1 LCGAAA
7 LMMGHINL
15 DVAKSNFALANLLQG
30 AGLALTFA
38 PLATTAMGMLTNEQ
52 MGNAAGLFN
61 LMRNLGGGV
70 GISLVTTMIARGSQA
85 HQATLVTHLTP
96 YDPAFQSTLNNM
108 QTGLAPQVGMIQAHS
123 MAPGV
128 IYSSLLKQSSLLAYV
143 DDFRWLALLSFIA
156 IPIVLFLK
164 RVSRK
169 KAVSVH

>member
-1 LCGAAA
+1 
-7 LMMGHINL
+7 
-15 DVAKSNFALANLLQG
+15 
-30 AGLALTFA
+30 
-38 PLATTAMGMLTNEQ
+38 MGMLTNAQ

-70 GISLVTTMIARGSQA
+70 GISLVTTMIARGSQS

-96 YDPAFQSTLNNM
+96 YDPAFQSTLQSM
-108 QTGLAPQVGMIQAHS
+108 HAALTPQVGAVQAQL

-128 IYSSLLKQSSLLAYV
+128 IYDSLLKQSGLLAYV
-143 DDFRWLALLSFIA
+143 DDFRRLALLSFIA

-169 KAVSVH
+169 ETVSVH

>member
-1 LCGAAA
+1 
-7 LMMGHINL
+7 
-15 DVAKSNFALANLLQG
+15 VAKSNFALANLLQG

-96 YDPAFQSTLNNM
+96 YDPAFQSTLQNM
-108 QTGLAPQVGMIQAHS
+108 QSALAPEVGIQAHL

-169 KAVSVH
+169 EAVSVH